1 MAASYRDLV
10 AWQKSVAFV
19 TDIYRVTS
27 NFPRHELFG
36 LTAQLRRASVSV
48 PSNIA
53 EGQARFSKPEFRHFL
68 RNAKG
73 SLAEVETQLVISKNL
88 GHLNE
93 DESSKLLSK
102 VDELGRILSGLIG
115 SLEKNARH

>member
-19 TDIYRVTS
+19 TDIYRATS
-27 NFPRHELFG
+27 YFPKHELFG
-36 LTAQLRRASVSV
+36 LTSQLQRAVVSV

-73 SLAEVETQLVISKNL
+73 SLAEVETQLVICKNL

-102 VDELGRILSGLIG
+102 VDELGRILSGLLS
-115 SLEKNARH
+115 SLEKSTRY